1 VDAAVEANEWR
12 GHATCAPHEVTI
24 PDTPLPAI
32 VRLLLA
38 AQGTDDVRLTIAHT
52 ARLVSGFSTLALYER
67 EADGCF
73 RATHRDG
80 EVLGPGGQAVEELL
94 CAKACE
100 SVRSASTLDL
110 FPDAH
115 KRLAVA
121 DYVREDRSCLV
132 RPLKAYGD
140 LIGLIVLHYR
150 ERIAL
155 PETEFDALRRFS
167 EYAAIALSIA
177 RTRAE
182 LRALAYSDA
191 LTGLANRRS
200 LDLAFQTLRRTQ
212 VSLLLVDFDGLKAV
226 NDGLGFDR
234 GDALICAVGQTLAE
248 NARPG
253 EAIYRYGGDEFV
265 VVLPSATETAAARRA
280 QELMAIVDGIALPAD
295 LAALFRGASVGSATS
310 SPGEDLWEVLRR
322 ASAEMRTHKRRRS
335 TDRLP
340 TSRSLDADAL
350 EAARRRQS
358 V

>member
-1 VDAAVEANEWR
+1 MSGGA
-12 GHATCAPHEVTI
+12 HATCAAHEVTI

-52 ARLVSGFSTLALYER
+52 ARLVSRFSTLVVYER
-67 EADGCF
+67 EDDGCL
-73 RATHRDG
+73 RASHRDG
-80 EVLGPGGQAVEELL
+80 EPVGPSGQAVEELL
-94 CAKACE
+94 CAKACK
-100 SVRSASTLDL
+100 SARSASSLDL
-110 FPDAH
+110 FHDA
-115 KRLAVA
+115 RQRVALA
-121 DYVREDRSCLV
+121 DYVREDRYCLV

-140 LIGLIVLHYR
+140 LIGLVVLHYR
-150 ERIAL
+150 DRIAL
-155 PETEFDALRRFS
+155 PEAEFDALRRFS

-177 RTRAE
+177 RTREE
-182 LRALAYSDA
+182 LRAWAYSDA

-226 NDGLGFDR
+226 NDVLGFDR
-234 GDALICAVGQTLAE
+234 GDALICAVGRTLAE

-265 VVLPSATETAAARRA
+265 VVLPSATESAAARRA
-280 QELMAIVDGIALPAD
+280 QELMAIVDSIQLPAD
-295 LAALFRGASVGSATS
+295 LAPLFRGASVGSATS
-310 SPGEDLWEVLRR
+310 NAGEDLWEVLRR
-322 ASAEMRTHKRRRS
+322 ANAEMRSHKRRRS

-340 TSRSLDADAL
+340 ASRTLDADAL
-350 EAARRRQS
+350 EAARRSQS